1 MKIFAFSI
9 SIAST
14 FALPITTNG
23 LATNGLDAF
32 SANYLEKIPGAL
44 EDNMQY
50 YINQNIGQ
58 NNISPFGVQTW
69 SPNGYLSRF
78 QFRNGR
84 QTFSEYLSP
93 HEVEY
98 LKPNTSD

>member
-23 LATNGLDAF
+23 LARDAF
-32 SANYLEKIPGAL
+32 SAKYLEKIPGAL
-44 EDNMQY
+44 EYAINLY
-50 YINQNIGQ
+50 ANQNIGQ

-69 SPNGYLSRF
+69 SPNGYISRF
-78 QFRNGR
+78 QFRSGG